1 MNVSRR
7 SVLGL
12 LSTGSL
18 AGIAGCSVVD
28 QTFSLRQLVL
38 ANEANDERAV
48 DLLVDADGT
57 LVHWATETIP
67 PADGTLPGT
76 VQIGCTWPI
85 DVPSYRLSAR
95 LDGES
100 EWESWEISGGTVHD
114 DGELC
119 RRITI
124 DEDGEIT
131 EQSIT
136 PCPSD
141 PSGLEAIEFTCDD
154 RSAR

>member
-7 SVLGL
+7 SVLGVL
-12 LSTGSL
+12 GVGALGGL
-18 AGIAGCSVVD
+18 AGCTMLD
-28 QTFSLRQLVL
+28 QTVSLRQLVL
-38 ANEANDERAV
+38 ANEADDERAV
-48 DLLVDADGT
+48 NLLVEADGT
-57 LVHWATETIP
+57 LVHWATETVP
-67 PADGTLPGT
+67 PADGTVPGT
-76 VQIGCTWPI
+76 VQIGCTWPV
-85 DVPSYRLSAR
+85 DVPSYRLSTR

-100 EWESWEISGGTVHD
+100 EWESWEIDATAVHD

-124 DEDGEIT
+124 DEDGEIS